1 MLYYRKI
8 DFYTLEEASALEIY
22 KKHNDKSLASK
33 VSVYSESQK
42 KILIKSGIINH
53 KKIFVNGIPRCDYS
67 FRLRK
72 IKPKGKLIVYYMI
85 EADRNSKKL
94 IKNKNINSKKLYNQT
109 LEYIVLQKEP

>member
-1 MLYYRKI
+1 MINHWLVK
-8 DFYTLEEASALEIY
+8 FLSTL
-22 KKHNDKSLASK
+22 K
-33 VSVYSESQK
+33 VK

-85 EADRNSKKL
+85 EADRNSNIL
-94 IKNKNINSKKLYNQT
+94 IKNKI
-109 LEYIVLQKEP
+109 